1 MIHEKQHSDSTDD
14 SIMQLCAN
22 LVNTWLSVSK
32 AEAQELNQ
40 LQSMEKSIVIDLSFH
55 FCLQIQQSGFH

>member
-1 MIHEKQHSDSTDD
+1 
-14 SIMQLCAN
+14 MQLCAN

-32 AEAQELNQ
+32 AEAQDLNQ
-40 LQSMEKSIVIDLSFH
+40 LQNMEKSIVIDLSFH

>member
-1 MIHEKQHSDSTDD
+1 MH
-14 SIMQLCAN
+14 LWAN

-40 LQSMEKSIVIDLSFH
+40 LQSMGKRIVTDFSFH

>member
-1 MIHEKQHSDSTDD
+1 
-14 SIMQLCAN
+14 MQLCTN

-32 AEAQELNQ
+32 AEAQDLNQ
-40 LQSMEKSIVIDLSFH
+40 LQSMEKSIVTDLSFH